1 MLLPHMQIQQI
12 IRKTF
17 SFPIGYQGHLNISK
31 HKPLVSKFSNVSSE
45 CSRFFEF
52 FWGFETFLNRS
63 NVAFRQC
70 GFDLTPDLVSNFPS
84 QGGIDGGNVSKP
96 FLFFCLFF
104 FVFFLFCLIEKLELI
119 DDFFF
124 SSYEGNVKW
133 YVDAG
138 GLCGYSTRSRL
149 ITGVDMQM
157 SCVQ

>member
-124 SSYEGNVKW
+124 SSYEGNVK
-133 YVDAG
+133 
-138 GLCGYSTRSRL
+138 
-149 ITGVDMQM
+149 
-157 SCVQ
+157 